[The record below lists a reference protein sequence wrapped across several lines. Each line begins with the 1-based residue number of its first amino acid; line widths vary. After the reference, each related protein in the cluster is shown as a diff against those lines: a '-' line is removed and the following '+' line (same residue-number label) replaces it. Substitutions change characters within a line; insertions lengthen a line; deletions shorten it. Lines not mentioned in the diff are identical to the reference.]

1 MTCGLLADNHEAI
14 LRDLSTMP
22 DFTQWRP
29 HPWHGLQPGSLAPQI
44 VNAYVEITPFDL
56 IKYEVDKPTGYLKVD
71 RPQLTSSSPPTLYGF
86 IPRTYC
92 AERVAA
98 LTPGADKGDGD
109 PLDICIISE
118 RPIDRA
124 DIILSARVV
133 GGLQMLDH
141 GDADDKVIGVLAKD
155 PVWGEATDLE
165 DLPVAFI
172 DRLTHY
178 FETYKLQ
185 PGEPVGTVVSVRY
198 GRPHAEVVVNAALE
212 DYRAHFVDV

>member
-1 MTCGLLADNHEAI
+1 MSE
-14 LRDLSTMP
+14 
-22 DFTQWRP
+22 FTQWRP
-29 HPWHGLQPGSLAPQI
+29 HPWHGLQPGSSAPGI

-98 LTPGADKGDGD
+98 LTPGADQGDGD

-141 GDADDKVIGVLAKD
+141 GDADDKIIGVLAKD
-155 PVWGEATDLE
+155 PVWGEATELE

-185 PGEPVGTVVSVRY
+185 PAEPVGTVVSVRY
-198 GRPHAEVVVNAALE
+198 GRPHAEVVVTAALE
-212 DYRAHFVDV
+212 DYRAHFANV

>member
-1 MTCGLLADNHEAI
+1 MSE
-14 LRDLSTMP
+14 
-22 DFTQWRP
+22 FTQWRP
-29 HPWHGLQPGSLAPQI
+29 HPWHGLAPGPSAPGI

-98 LTPGADKGDGD
+98 LTPGADQGDGD

-141 GDADDKVIGVLAKD
+141 GDADDKIIGVLAKD
-155 PVWGEATDLE
+155 PVWGEATELE

-185 PGEPVGTVVSVRY
+185 PDEPVGTVVSVRY
-198 GRPHAEVVVNAALE
+198 GRPHAEVVVTAALE
-212 DYRAHFVDV
+212 DYRAHFANV

>member
-1 MTCGLLADNHEAI
+1 MSE
-14 LRDLSTMP
+14 
-22 DFTQWRP
+22 FTQWRP
-29 HPWHGLQPGSLAPQI
+29 HPWHGLQPGPLAPGI

-86 IPRTYC
+86 IPQTYC

-98 LTPGADKGDGD
+98 LTPGAQQGDGD

-124 DIILSARVV
+124 DILLSARVV

-141 GDADDKVIGVLAKD
+141 GDADDKIVAVLAKD
-155 PVWGEATDLE
+155 PVWGEANDLTE
-165 DLPVAFI
+165 LPVTLV
-172 DRLTHY
+172 DRLAHY
-178 FETYKLQ
+178 FETYKLR
-185 PGEPVGTVVSVRY
+185 PGEAAGTVVSARY
-198 GRPHAEVVVNAALE
+198 DRPHAESVITAALA
-212 DYRAHFVDV
+212 DYRAHFPGTS

>member
-1 MTCGLLADNHEAI
+1 
-14 LRDLSTMP
+14 MP

>member
-1 MTCGLLADNHEAI
+1 MSE
-14 LRDLSTMP
+14 
-22 DFTQWRP
+22 FTQWRP
-29 HPWHGLQPGSLAPQI
+29 HPWHGLQPGPSAPGI

-98 LTPGADKGDGD
+98 LTPGADQGDGD

-124 DIILSARVV
+124 DIILTARVV

-141 GDADDKVIGVLAKD
+141 GDADDKIIGVLAKD
-155 PVWGEATDLE
+155 PVWGEATELE

-185 PGEPVGTVVSVRY
+185 PEEPVGTVVSVRY
-198 GRPHAEVVVNAALE
+198 GRQHAEVVVTAALE
-212 DYRAHFVDV
+212 DYRTHFADVDG